1 MVQLVSYTQMR
12 TMRYPVSIKVE
23 DEEQCLILTS
33 DLPVGHAGIAT
44 FIELLYTHIQTH
56 TVKKYTRI

>member
-1 MVQLVSYTQMR
+1 MR